1 MKTRSVEEARNAGLH
16 IIEFHFY
23 GILKMN
29 KSSGSEGITYCLPGT
44 GKGEIQS
51 IQQSRKV
58 SLGLTRIFWNKKK
71 ISELYTFKW
80 FYLGWVLAAA
90 DDFSNVIGWN

>member
-1 MKTRSVEEARNAGLH
+1 MVTQQQTGAMCQTVRMGVNCENTLSGRSQKRRAAHHRISFLWD
-16 IIEFHFY
+16 IE
-23 GILKMN
+23 KMN

-58 SLGLTRIFWNKKK
+58 SLGLTRMFWNKKK
-71 ISELYTFKW
+71 NLRIVYF
-80 FYLGWVLAAA
+80 
-90 DDFSNVIGWN
+90 